1 VNATARPND
10 PRTRRRD
17 IPHSPPRCYVPRVS
31 DAEPTSDT
39 TRQRLTTIFGWVAG
53 GALGVLLN
61 FVAYVS
67 WGESYP
73 VTWTTFALFLA
84 GAFGGMHLADR
95 LGPERGFRPL
105 GIAAGVLFALFL
117 GVILTVAMGGGAT
130 P

>member
-1 VNATARPND
+1 M
-10 PRTRRRD
+10 
-17 IPHSPPRCYVPRVS
+17 S
-31 DAEPTSDT
+31 DSEPTPDA
-39 TRQRLTTIFGWVAG
+39 TRKRLTTVFGWVSG

-67 WGESYP
+67 WGEGYP
-73 VTWTTFALFLA
+73 VTWTTFGLFLA
-84 GAFGGMHLADR
+84 GAFGGMYLADR

-117 GVILTVAMGGGAT
+117 GLILTLAMGGPT